1 MEERTLLNH
10 VALKCNDEEGAK
22 TFFTDVLGLPLIK
35 KFGISGEISEAIF
48 GIKENVDILV
58 YDNNET
64 RFEVFIGK
72 VGKKHGYEHTCIEVE
87 DKIEFINRCRKHDIE
102 PMTIKK
108 EGKNLLFIRD
118 YSGNLFEVKE
128 KK

>member
-1 MEERTLLNH
+1 MNERTLLNH
-10 VALKCNDEEGAK
+10 VALKCNDEEEAK
-22 TFFTDVLGLPLIK
+22 TFFTDILGIPLTK
-35 KFGISGEISEAIF
+35 KFRLSGDLSEAIF

-87 DKIEFINRCRKHDIE
+87 DKTEFIKRCKKYEIK
-102 PMTIKK
+102 PISVKK
-108 EGKNLLFIRD
+108 EGKDLLFVRD
-118 YSGNLFEVKE
+118 FSGNLFEVKY
-128 KK
+128 K

>member
-22 TFFTDVLGLPLIK
+22 TFFTDILGIPLIK
-35 KFGISGEISEAIF
+35 KFAISGDLSEAIF
-48 GIKENVDILV
+48 GIKGNVDILV

-64 RFEVFIGK
+64 RFEVFIGQ
-72 VGKKHGYEHTCIEVE
+72 VGKKHGYEHTCIEVD
-87 DKIEFINRCRKHDIE
+87 DKSEFIDRCKKHEIE
-102 PMTIKK
+102 PISVNK
-108 EGKNLLFIRD
+108 EGRDILFVRD

-128 KK
+128 K